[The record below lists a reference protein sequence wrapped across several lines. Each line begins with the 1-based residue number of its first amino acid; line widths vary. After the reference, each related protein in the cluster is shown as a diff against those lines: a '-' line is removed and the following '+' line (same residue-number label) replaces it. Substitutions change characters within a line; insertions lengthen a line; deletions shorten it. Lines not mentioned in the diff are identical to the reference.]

1 MAAENPM
8 LVSDNANASHE
19 MGQEF
24 DAQPDIFREAPT
36 YIHLNESGYVVL
48 KAATLNVFR

>member
-1 MAAENPM
+1 MAAETPM
-8 LVSDNANASHE
+8 LVSDNANSSHK

-24 DAQPDIFREAPT
+24 DAQPGLFREAPM